1 MSKNKKFFWLKLKED
16 FFENDDIK
24 MLESMPNGMAYSN
37 FYLKLLCKSIKSNGV
52 LRYKNILPYTP
63 EMLSAATC
71 VNIDIVKSALEKFIA
86 LKMVEILD
94 DGALYLM
101 DIENMMGSET
111 DSAERVRRYRENIKG
126 EKLIEIEEIQKQ
138 PLTDAE
144 RQRKYRAKKNCEMKQ
159 HVPLIEDF
167 QNNKRYGGNY
177 YLVMQRDK
185 YKCAECG
192 NIENLCVHHIDGYDE
207 NKPQNNNVNKMIVL
221 CRSCHSK
228 IHNNTDIDEDIL
240 NSIDYYND
248 SVTNLCNANV
258 TTCNA
263 NVQTC
268 NTEIEKELYIDIEKD
283 IELKKSKEKKTKTI
297 VFAIPTVSEIKE
309 YCKERKNN
317 VDAEKFFNHY
327 ESNGWMVGKTK
338 MKNWQAAVR
347 NWEKNSFDNNKV
359 EKESYNNNDFANI
372 DTSEDLIS
380 MLDKDGWFDNPENL
394 KDIPF

>member
-111 DSAERVRRYRENIKG
+111 DSAERVRRYRDNIKC
-126 EKLIEIEEIQKQ
+126 EKSLEIEEIQKQ

-144 RQRKYRAKKNCEMKQ
+144 RQRKHRAKKNCETKQ
-159 HVPLIEDF
+159 HVPLVEDF

-263 NVQTC
+263 NVQKC
-268 NTEIEKELYIDIEKD
+268 NTEIELYIEKEKEKEL
-283 IELKKSKEKKTKTI
+283 ELKKSNERKTKTS
-297 VFAIPTVSEIKE
+297 VFAIPTIDEIKE
-309 YCKERKNN
+309 YCKEIKSNI
-317 VDAEKFFNHY
+317 DADNFFDY
-327 ESNGWMVGKTK
+327 YTSNGWMVGKQK
-338 MKNWQAAVR
+338 MKDWKATVR
-347 NWEKNSFDNNKV
+347 RWSKNNFSNNNNKT
-359 EKESYNNNDFANI
+359 ELKTHNHNEFANFEEY
-372 DTSEDLIS
+372 DFCAEYEE
-380 MLDKDGWFDNPENL
+380 MMKEVEGKNV
-394 KDIPF
+394 